1 MERWLRNRYAATAS
15 PWSHEVPIV
24 RKDRKVQST
33 LAPSFFGRIARPMR
47 DGNPHAMPEL
57 SVAGG
62 SLHYDLAGQGSPV
75 LLIHGVGVLG
85 CGWRPQVNGLSAN
98 HQLLTFDNRGIGQ
111 SRFTGQVTI
120 EAMAADALALM
131 DAAGW
136 GSAHIVGHSMGGVIA
151 QQIAL
156 NAPGRVRSLS
166 LISTFARGKD
176 GARLTPWVLWMTVR
190 TRLGTRAMRRRA
202 FLEMLYPSD
211 YLATAKLDALAM
223 EVGALIGR
231 DLALQP
237 PVILKQVQ
245 ALGRHDISARLGA
258 LKGIRTQVISGR
270 HDPIARP
277 EYGRRLAELIPQA
290 TYEEVADASHGV
302 TLQMPEWINERL
314 RRHFAVTEAAGR
326 SGRNGGSRA
335 G

>member
-1 MERWLRNRYAATAS
+1 
-15 PWSHEVPIV
+15 
-24 RKDRKVQST
+24 
-33 LAPSFFGRIARPMR
+33 
-47 DGNPHAMPEL
+47 MPEL
-57 SVAGG
+57 SVAEG
-62 SLHYDLAGQGSPV
+62 SLHYELEGHGTPV
-75 LLIHGVGVLG
+75 LLLHGVGVLG
-85 CGWRPQVNGLSAN
+85 CGWRPQVTGLSAN
-98 HQLLTFDNRGIGQ
+98 HQLLTCDNRGIGQ
-111 SRFTGQVTI
+111 SRVIGPVTI

-136 GSAHIVGHSMGGVIA
+136 GSAHVVGHSMGGVIA
-151 QQIAL
+151 QQLAL
-156 NAPGRVRSLS
+156 DAPRRVRSLS

-176 GARLTPWVLWMTVR
+176 GARPTPWVLWMTLR
-190 TRLGTRAMRRRA
+190 TRLGTRATRRRA
-202 FLEMLYPSD
+202 FLEMLYPAD
-211 YLATAKLDALAM
+211 YLATANLDTLAT
-223 EVGALIGR
+223 EVASIVGR
-231 DLALQP
+231 DLAVQP

-302 TLQMPEWINERL
+302 TLQMPEFINDRL

-326 SGRNGGSRA
+326 SVRNGPGHT